1 MPSPVCRREA
11 TLCQVHS
18 FHGRCLLAM
27 HAASQLLDRG
37 NFKPFCRCAFLRIS
51 FCSGTFRLSI
61 RGLSVP
67 VPTDCM
73 QFVPG
78 KRSACACSCP
88 DACQLKKCS
97 ASDFR
102 SFFKYPC
109 VQFLQSWQLSPC
121 FLYHQ
126 KCTTCCHLSAVVRKA
141 KRLLYPLPSYT
152 LNRSLSVRF

>member
-1 MPSPVCRREA
+1 MPSPVRRREA

-67 VPTDCM
+67 VPTD
-73 QFVPG
+73 V
-78 KRSACACSCP
+78 ACNLFP
-88 DACQLKKCS
+88 
-97 ASDFR
+97 
-102 SFFKYPC
+102 
-109 VQFLQSWQLSPC
+109 V
-121 FLYHQ
+121 
-126 KCTTCCHLSAVVRKA
+126 SAVHVRVPAQMHANSKSA
-141 KRLLYPLPSYT
+141 PPQTADHFLNIPVCNSCSLGNCGHASCTIRNAPMSQERPKGCFT
-152 LNRSLSVRF
+152 LHRPIP